1 MEQFVSKAFIINGS
15 LQFLYIR
22 AFTIILL
29 EIQCKK
35 DVLMVVVVYMF
46 LSSMYITY
54 CYQLESK
61 YQKDN
66 NIMSN
71 VFYYLNLIYFWDSA
85 CLFVGKLVS
94 KTSFD
99 GMLDIFFIGIGLI
112 LILAITSPKR
122 RMTSANVVIENDID
136 VYNQIRLMIEAIEQR
151 STKRENLFDIFAYL
165 SEKLQSQNLENDEII
180 LKKKI
185 DSFKN
190 KSHINDKEF
199 EYYLFQQVDILFR
212 DALNFFR
219 DSVILK
225 VTYALFQIDKLGRYN
240 KGYLNLISVSQM
252 KNLSFSQDFLVYR
265 IKRRLEEKGIEDGVD
280 KSNIS
285 FRYQCNQLISMIS
298 KISTIYSYFWNLLLT
313 SSDLE
318 DITKLSEY
326 GVEINEM
333 MDKIDDKFKS
343 LQASD
348 YNNKKTIKLY
358 GIYIRDI
365 LNDQEKASIY
375 LNSDQNES
383 EISFQSK
390 TLDLNSLTPSA
401 EFQFMVISG
410 KEENFGVISRISL
423 GFCHILGYSDQE
435 LIGQNLDY
443 LLPDCIHK
451 AHLEM
456 LKKKIVVSKIGE
468 SQQKNLKAHFALLKT
483 SSKCLLPVNLEV
495 GIILDEDYNPI
506 IFSKINYDAEQFN
519 FFSPGVYFFLTN
531 HKLIIE
537 SFSSNSLDYL
547 GLNNQVINGNNDITP
562 FIKDFNEDV
571 LTKLINSKYSE
582 KLKVKLKILRQK
594 YSKENV
600 ITWKNNKKYRMIAE
614 EIIIESIS
622 KILI

>member
-94 KTSFD
+94 KTSFE

-240 KGYLNLISVSQM
+240 KGYINLISVSQM

-383 EISFQSK
+383 EISYQSK

-451 AHLEM
+451 AHIEM

-506 IFSKINYDAEQFN
+506 IFSKINN
-519 FFSPGVYFFLTN
+519 R
-531 HKLIIE
+531 II
-537 SFSSNSLDYL
+537 
-547 GLNNQVINGNNDITP
+547 
-562 FIKDFNEDV
+562 FIKFIR
-571 LTKLINSKYSE
+571 LFRFK
-582 KLKVKLKILRQK
+582 
-594 YSKENV
+594 
-600 ITWKNNKKYRMIAE
+600 
-614 EIIIESIS
+614 
-622 KILI
+622 

>member
-1 MEQFVSKAFIINGS
+1 
-15 LQFLYIR
+15 
-22 AFTIILL
+22 
-29 EIQCKK
+29 
-35 DVLMVVVVYMF
+35 
-46 LSSMYITY
+46 
-54 CYQLESK
+54 
-61 YQKDN
+61 
-66 NIMSN
+66 
-71 VFYYLNLIYFWDSA
+71 
-85 CLFVGKLVS
+85 
-94 KTSFD
+94 
-99 GMLDIFFIGIGLI
+99 
-112 LILAITSPKR
+112 
-122 RMTSANVVIENDID
+122 
-136 VYNQIRLMIEAIEQR
+136 
-151 STKRENLFDIFAYL
+151 
-165 SEKLQSQNLENDEII
+165 
-180 LKKKI
+180 
-185 DSFKN
+185 
-190 KSHINDKEF
+190 
-199 EYYLFQQVDILFR
+199 
-212 DALNFFR
+212 
-219 DSVILK
+219 
-225 VTYALFQIDKLGRYN
+225 
-240 KGYLNLISVSQM
+240 
-252 KNLSFSQDFLVYR
+252 
-265 IKRRLEEKGIEDGVD
+265 
-280 KSNIS
+280 
-285 FRYQCNQLISMIS
+285 MIS

-365 LNDQEKASIY
+365 LNDQEKASLY

-519 FFSPGVYFFLTN
+519 FFSPGVYFF
-531 HKLIIE
+531 
-537 SFSSNSLDYL
+537 
-547 GLNNQVINGNNDITP
+547 
-562 FIKDFNEDV
+562 FN
-571 LTKLINSKYSE
+571 KS
-582 KLKVKLKILRQK
+582 
-594 YSKENV
+594 
-600 ITWKNNKKYRMIAE
+600 
-614 EIIIESIS
+614 
-622 KILI
+622 